1 MLAGNVMNSD
11 GINSKKDKET
21 LSNEQVL
28 LLLMKSLNDKT

>member
-1 MLAGNVMNSD
+1 MLWIPN